1 MRDSEKDARGEPA
14 QSPADE
20 PAAVVCE
27 GARVTLHFSLA
38 LPDGTDIDSNYDKAP
53 ATFRVGDGNLLP
65 GFEAA
70 LMGAGQGAAIS
81 VVLPPEQAFGAVNP
95 SNVQSFPRQR
105 FAALLANTTDPMEEG
120 TVMSFADAGGND
132 IPGVLR
138 QIGELHVVIDFNH
151 PLAGRDILFTAD
163 ILSVIPPGTQ
173 AVKLQL

>member
-1 MRDSEKDARGEPA
+1 MHDRHNSNQSVGTQADAA
-14 QSPADE
+14 
-20 PAAVVCE
+20 VCE

-38 LPDGTDIDSNYDKAP
+38 LPDGTEIDSNYGKAP

-70 LMGAGQGAAIS
+70 LMGAVQGASVS
-81 VVLPPEQAFGAVNP
+81 VVLPPEQAFGAINP
-95 SNVQSFPRQR
+95 ENVQSFPRQR
-105 FAALLANTTDPMEEG
+105 FAGLLANTTDPVEEG
-120 TVMSFADAGGND
+120 TVVSFADAGGNE

-163 ILSVIPPGTQ
+163 ILSVIAPGTE
-173 AVKLQL
+173 AVKIQL